1 MIFLP
6 THWFSITRLC
16 RGIWKDLYSRM
27 IFPPTHWFSITRGP
41 KHLKGNS
48 LQNVSTSNSLVI
60 HNPIAEALERKFT
73 PLLECET
80 FLYFDWSHVI
90 IEQWARLTCFRGR
103 VHTYTFWG
111 SIQSVYRYLRN
122 SLSTNLVEPRRG
134 LNLFFPN
141 FLSRWE

>member
-1 MIFLP
+1 
-6 THWFSITRLC
+6 
-16 RGIWKDLYSRM
+16 M

-90 IEQWARLTCFRGR
+90 IEQ
-103 VHTYTFWG
+103 
-111 SIQSVYRYLRN
+111 
-122 SLSTNLVEPRRG
+122 
-134 LNLFFPN
+134 
-141 FLSRWE
+141 